1 MMQGSRHLLIGL
13 VLACAAPA
21 GIMTLPV
28 LAQEQE
34 PAPAAEEREPGPAD
48 LKEAIE
54 IAEKHTGGKLA
65 GADTVERDGRKV
77 HEIRILLEDGGRVQ
91 TVRIDP
97 ATGAIIPQERA
108 ER

>member
-1 MMQGSRHLLIGL
+1 MMQHSRQLLITL
-13 VLACAAPA
+13 VLACAASA
-21 GIMTLPV
+21 GFTTSPL
-28 LAQEQE
+28 LAQE

-54 IAEKHTGGKLA
+54 IAEKHTGGKMA
-65 GADTVERDGRKV
+65 GAETVRREGRMV
-77 HEIRILLEDGGRVQ
+77 HEIRILLDDGGRVR